1 MALLRTDPEAA
12 AAAAAVVVAPAV
24 AVAAADVISNM
35 RIGR

>member
-1 MALLRTDPEAA
+1 MALLRTDPEVAA
-12 AAAAAVVVAPAV
+12 EAAAVVVAPAV